1 MNLRL
6 SSGRALLWAMA
17 ATALLSAPVAAQQSS
32 TPAPLSSPTTNSAL
46 QDAPKTE
53 AAQAL
58 KPVAPP
64 PIATAADRLPLAK
77 LKLPKDFKIE
87 VYASGMTNARSLRL
101 SDKGTLFV
109 STRLLDHIYAVT
121 SKDGKREVKTLYS
134 GLLRPNGIVFH
145 NGTLYLAELSQISKI
160 ENIEANLDNPPK
172 PQVIYSDLPKDE
184 PHGWKYLT
192 LGPDNRLYFNVGAPC
207 NICMPSAA
215 HAQLRSINLDGSDP
229 QVVARGIRQVVGMD
243 WHPTLKQ
250 LYFTENQRDWL
261 SEEVPQDKLNR
272 LAHPGKDNFGFPY
285 CHQGNLPDQEF
296 GWGHNCVEEFTQP
309 VALVG
314 PHTAPLGMRFYT
326 GHMFPAEYRNAI
338 FIARHGSWNKTK
350 KIGGDIVV
358 VRLNKDG
365 TVKGKPE
372 TFLTG
377 FLENN
382 NYVGRPVDMEIMKDG
397 SMLISDDYNGAVYRV
412 TYSPKVSSR

>member
-1 MNLRL
+1 MNVRL
-6 SSGRALLWAMA
+6 SRGRSLLLTA
-17 ATALLSAPVAAQQSS
+17 AAVALLSAPVAAQQSGA
-32 TPAPLSSPTTNSAL
+32 PAPLPSPTTNSAL
-46 QDAPKTE
+46 QDAPKND

-64 PIATAADRLPLAK
+64 PIPAAADRLPLAK

-87 VYASGMTNARSLRL
+87 VYASGIANARSLRL

-121 SKDGKREVKTLYS
+121 NKDGKHEVKTLFS
-134 GLLRPNGIVFH
+134 GLLRPNGIALH

-160 ENIEANLDNPPK
+160 EGIEDHLDNPPK

-184 PHGWKYLT
+184 PHGWKFLT
-192 LGPDNRLYFNVGAPC
+192 VGPDNRLYFNIGAPC
-207 NICMPSAA
+207 NICMPSPA

-309 VALVG
+309 VALLG

-326 GHMFPAEYRNAI
+326 GHMFPNEYRNAI

-358 VRLNKDG
+358 ATLNKDG
-365 TVKGKPE
+365 SVKSVKP
-372 TFLTG
+372 FLTG
-377 FLENN
+377 FIENN

-397 SMLISDDYNGAVYRV
+397 SMLVSDDYNGAVYRV